1 MRTRPFHV
9 EGLKELEQMLDKLS
23 KSMAKTVL
31 RNALKKAGQPI
42 ADAAKSMAPVGPT
55 GNLRES
61 ITVST
66 KLKKS
71 QRPGGYRD
79 RTAVNVYVG
88 NDYTKGPHAHL
99 VEFGTGPRVLD
110 KPRAA
115 TIGGNV
121 VMITHT
127 GQMPAKPFMRPAF
140 EAAKKKAL
148 DIFVKEVA
156 AQLLKAVARLKK
168 RAATGKLGAA
178 QMRALRR

>member
-1 MRTRPFHV
+1 MSSRPFQM

-42 ADAAKSMAPVGPT
+42 AEAAKSMVPTGPT
-55 GNLRES
+55 GNLRDS

-66 KLKKS
+66 KLRRS

-99 VEFGTGPRVLD
+99 VEFGTGMRKLAR
-110 KPRAA
+110 PRA
-115 TIGGNV
+115 IRLGEKV
-121 VMITHT
+121 VLITHT
-127 GQMPAKPFMRPAF
+127 GQMPATPFMRPAF
-140 EAAKKKAL
+140 DATKKKAL

-156 AQLLKAVARLKK
+156 AQLLKAAARLKK